1 MANGREDAVDAESA
15 WLTFESAGK
24 GWQMVVKTRW
34 MLNRPGLLLSL
45 QVRGGK
51 WSSKT
56 EYATRRSL
64 AKTYAFNFFVDALL
78 EPRFL
83 SQG

>member
-51 WSSKT
+51 WS
-56 EYATRRSL
+56 
-64 AKTYAFNFFVDALL
+64 
-78 EPRFL
+78 
-83 SQG
+83 